1 MIRTLSLLLIV
12 LVGCASAP
20 AMTGEDVIRAMHDRY
35 ADAWYTDLALVQTVN
50 YYDVQSG
57 AYDSARVWYE
67 SIRSP
72 GIVRSDIAPLEA
84 GNTVMF
90 KDQAWLFF
98 EADTLVREQPGQH
111 PLLLLGFDVYVQ
123 PPEQTITTL
132 QALGFD
138 TSLEV
143 REDEWQGRTAY
154 VVGDENRQFWI
165 DKEELL
171 FVRLLLKN
179 PNTGAEREI
188 TFDGYERLGGGW
200 IATEVKFMRDG
211 RVDTFEH
218 YDYWTIDVEFEPSL
232 FLLTDRTRPT
242 WIKN

>member
-1 MIRTLSLLLIV
+1 MIHTLLLLAILGGGAIV
-12 LVGCASAP
+12 P
-20 AMTGEDVIRAMHDRY
+20 EMTGEDVIRAMHDRY
-35 ADAWYTDLALVQTVN
+35 TESWYRDLALVQTVN

-67 SIRSP
+67 SIRLP
-72 GIVRSDIAPLEA
+72 GTVRSDVAPLDA
-84 GNTVMF
+84 GNCILF
-90 KDQAWLFF
+90 KDQTWIFF
-98 EADTLVREQPGQH
+98 EADTVVREEPGQH
-111 PLLLLGFDVYVQ
+111 PILLLGFDVYVQ
-123 PPEQTITTL
+123 PVEETIATL
-132 QALGFD
+132 QAVGFD
-138 TSLEV
+138 LSLEV
-143 REDEWQGRTAY
+143 REDEWQGRAAY

-171 FVRLLLKN
+171 FVRLLAKN

-188 TFDGYERLGGGW
+188 LFDGYERLGGGW
-200 IATEVKFMRDG
+200 IATEITFMRSG
-211 RVDTFEH
+211 RVDIYER

>member
-1 MIRTLSLLLIV
+1 MLRALSLLLIV
-12 LVGCASAP
+12 VGCASAP

-35 ADAWYTDLALVQTVN
+35 AGAWYTDLALVQTVN

-67 SIRSP
+67 SIRLP
-72 GIVRSDIAPLEA
+72 GTVRSDIAPLDA
-84 GNTVMF
+84 GNCVVF
-90 KDQAWLFF
+90 KDQAWIFF

-123 PPEQTITTL
+123 PVEQTIATL
-132 QALGFD
+132 QAGGFD
-138 TSLEV
+138 LSLEV
-143 REDEWQGRTAY
+143 REGEWQGRAVY
-154 VVGDENRQFWI
+154 VVGDEKQQFWI
-165 DKEELL
+165 DRQGLL

-179 PNTGAEREI
+179 PDTGAEREI

-200 IATEVKFMRDG
+200 IATEITFKRSG
-211 RVDTFEH
+211 RVDMTER

-242 WIKN
+242 WVKN